1 MKRILTLFFLVP
13 LCVLSMLTTIYIFSR
28 EEPLFFIRNIKING
42 ASQLKEADIVSK
54 VAPFLRGSLFSV
66 DIQKINEAI
75 APSPFVKQVRIK
87 KVYPFSIVIDVEE
100 KKASALWVN
109 NEGRVKV
116 LDEFGEP
123 YKSLT
128 GAEAKGMFL
137 INAGEKADAKSLY
150 KEVNHWVA
158 KGIIKK
164 DAISEVAYNEGT
176 ITIFGVEDGVEIILG
191 KDDQE
196 GRLKRAVAVLDDAK
210 KRGLLIKCI
219 DARFEKGAIIQERKG

>member
-1 MKRILTLFFLVP
+1 MKKILSLFFVVP
-13 LCVLSMLTTIYIFSR
+13 VCVLSMLITIYIFSR

-42 ASQLKEADIVSK
+42 ANQLKDGDIMGK
-54 VAPFLRGSLFSV
+54 VAPFVRENLLRV
-66 DIQKINEAI
+66 DIQKMNEVI
-75 APSPFVKQVRIK
+75 TSHPFVKGVRIK

-100 KKASALWVN
+100 KKPSALWVDG
-109 NEGRVKV
+109 EGKVRV
-116 LDEFGEP
+116 LDELGEP
-123 YKSLT
+123 YKGLT

-150 KEVNHWVA
+150 REVNQWVA

-164 DAISEVAYNEGT
+164 DAISEVSYNEGT
-176 ITIFGVEDGVEIILG
+176 VTIFGVGDGVEIILG

-196 GRLKRAVAVLDDAK
+196 GRLKRAISVLEDAK

-219 DARFEKGAIIQERKG
+219 DARFEKGAIIRERKG